1 MVMSAVSLKELIET
15 AKQSE
20 SDDAV
25 IRLTEAVGGAEQ
37 AALSA
42 EADSFRELF
51 ELWSDEISHSENKAA
66 LIVKLAEKSVMD
78 DADFRTALHY
88 AVRKLLPPYLASG
101 SVVKAIGARDT
112 ATGVRDA
119 ALRLRKLQHLRS
131 TALMYHQ
138 ETKQWSKINGI
149 DKVTGTIAVAGLQSS
164 NVSSIPLSNAVLS
177 AYFFNTTP
185 DFINLLYPSA
195 RNLASSAE
203 YRRLFTQNSL
213 SEISAQKI
221 RDIVFALLVPA
232 CFTPEAFEAWWS
244 SAPAA
249 AAASAAGKRGFAEA
263 RSILELHTLLAAEEK
278 ISALDE
284 AAAGKLEKL
293 FQRIRRDISP
303 KDVANLTECIALIA
317 EPETAPDLLKK
328 VFAPLRGK
336 VPFWPAEISEKTPLA
351 PLEAWGR
358 LSVKYLPGFIK
369 ASLIVYSRQEMA
381 VMATK
386 LPLRCVGVLLDVL
399 KTKEGEEDVVTETL
413 LKVKQLSADMILWI
427 WKNRTHVSSRLADE
441 IDMGHVLNAI
451 SAEGLPKEW
460 TAAQRE
466 LKRALFEK
474 ADFQKFVIEN
484 ANGDI
489 PSIIAAIQRC
499 RSFQGGE
506 RQSVLVKLGR
516 HSEELKAFIE
526 AGEGR
531 RMMGDAAQTPDQAPV
546 TSVAS
551 HRRLAAEL
559 ENLINVQIPENAAA
573 VALARSYGDLR
584 ENAEYDAAKEKRR
597 FLHRRRAELEKT
609 LGFIRSTDFKD
620 VVIDGQ
626 VVIGSLVRLESASGS
641 IREYYVLG
649 AWDGDPERNR
659 ISYKTR
665 IGEVLMDKKI
675 GDKVEIPEA
684 GSYTIKEILPLP
696 EELRKELA
704 GEE

>member
-1 MVMSAVSLKELIET
+1 MAISAVSLKELIET

-25 IRLTEAVGGAEQ
+25 IRLMEAVGGADTST
-37 AALSA
+37 LSA
-42 EADSFRELF
+42 EAESFKQLF
-51 ELWSDEISHSENKAA
+51 ELWSEEISRSENKAA

-78 DADFRTALHY
+78 DPDFRTALHY

-164 NVSSIPLSNAVLS
+164 SVSSIPLANAVLS

-195 RNLASSAE
+195 RNLPPSSE
-203 YRRLFTQNSL
+203 YRRLLAQNSL

-221 RDIVFALLVPA
+221 RDIVFNLLVPS
-232 CFTPEAFEAWWS
+232 CFTPEAFESWWN
-244 SAPAA
+244 SAPASDA
-249 AAASAAGKRGFAEA
+249 AAGKRSFADA
-263 RSILELHTLLAAEEK
+263 RSILELHTLLPADEK
-278 ISALDE
+278 IPALNE
-284 AAAGKLEKL
+284 AAAEKLEHL
-293 FQRIRRDISP
+293 FQRVRRDMPP
-303 KDVANLTECIALIA
+303 KDVANLMECIARIA
-317 EPETAPDLLKK
+317 EPDDTDEELLRK
-328 VFAPLRGK
+328 VFSPLRGK
-336 VPFWPAEISEKTPLA
+336 VPFWPTEISEKTPLSS
-351 PLEAWGR
+351 LEAWGR
-358 LSVKYLPGFIK
+358 LSAKHLPGFIK
-369 ASLIVYSRQEMA
+369 ASLVLYSRQEMA
-381 VMATK
+381 LLATK
-386 LPLRCVGVLLDVL
+386 LPLRCVGGVLDAL
-399 KTKEGEEDVVTETL
+399 KNKESEGDVVTETL
-413 LKVKQLSADMILWI
+413 LKVRQLSADMILWI
-427 WKNRTHVSSRLADE
+427 WKNRSHVSPRLADE
-441 IDMGHVLNAI
+441 IDMAHVLAAI

-466 LKRALFEK
+466 LKRCLFDK
-474 ADFQKFVIEN
+474 ADFQKFIIEN

-489 PSIIAAIQRC
+489 PSIISAIQRC

-620 VVIDGQ
+620 VVIDGH
-626 VVIGSLVRLESASGS
+626 VVVGSLVRLESASGS
-641 IREYYVLG
+641 LREYYILG
-649 AWDGDPERNR
+649 AWDGDPEKNR

-665 IGEVLMDKKI
+665 IGEVLMDKKV

-684 GSYTIKEILPLP
+684 GTFSIKEILPLP
-696 EELRKELA
+696 EALRKELA
-704 GEE
+704 GED

>member
-1 MVMSAVSLKELIET
+1 MATSAVSLKELIET

-25 IRLTEAVGGAEQ
+25 MRLMDAVEGTDQ
-37 AALSA
+37 AALNA
-42 EADSFRELF
+42 ESESFKQLF
-51 ELWSDEISHSENKAA
+51 ELWSDEISRSENKAA

-88 AVRKLLPPYLASG
+88 AIRKLLPPYLASG
-101 SVVKAIGARDT
+101 SVVRAIGARDA

-138 ETKQWSKINGI
+138 ETKQWSRINGI

-164 NVSSIPLSNAVLS
+164 SVSSIPLANAVLS

-185 DFINLLYPSA
+185 DFINLLYPSSA
-195 RNLASSAE
+195 RNLAPSSE

-213 SEISAQKI
+213 SEISGQKI
-221 RDIVFALLVPA
+221 RDIVFNLLVPA
-232 CFTPEAFEAWWS
+232 CFTAEAFEAWWN
-244 SAPAA
+244 SAPAT
-249 AAASAAGKRGFAEA
+249 ASATSGKRGFADA
-263 RSILELHTLLAAEEK
+263 RSILELHTLLSGEEK
-278 ISALDE
+278 IPALDE
-284 AAAGKLEKL
+284 TSAGKLEHL
-293 FQRIRRDISP
+293 FQRVRRDMPP
-303 KDVANLTECIALIA
+303 KDIANLTECIAIIA
-317 EPETAPDLLKK
+317 EPDTDPALLKK
-328 VFAPLRGK
+328 VFLPLRGK
-336 VPFWPAEISEKTPLA
+336 VSFWPAEVNEKTPLA
-351 PLEAWGR
+351 SLEAWGR
-358 LSVKYLPGFIK
+358 ISAKYLPGFIK
-369 ASLIVYSRQEMA
+369 ASLLLYSRQEMA
-381 VMATK
+381 ALATK
-386 LPLRCVGVLLDVL
+386 LPLRCVGTLLDTL
-399 KTKEGEEDVVTETL
+399 KPKNGEEDVVTETL
-413 LKVKQLSADMILWI
+413 LKVRQLSADMILWI
-427 WKNRTHVSSRLADE
+427 WKNRTRVSPRLADE
-441 IDMGHVLNAI
+441 VDMAHVLGAI

-466 LKRALFEK
+466 LKRCLFDK

-551 HRRLAAEL
+551 HRKLAAEL

-620 VVIDGQ
+620 VSINGQ
-626 VVIGSLVRLESASGS
+626 VVVGSLVRLESASGN
-641 IREYYVLG
+641 IREYYILG
-649 AWDGDPERNR
+649 AWDGDPEKNR

-665 IGEVLMDKKI
+665 IGEILMDKKV
-675 GDKVEIPEA
+675 GDKVDIPEA
-684 GSYTIKEILPLP
+684 GTFTIKEILPLP
-696 EELRKELA
+696 EDLRKELA
-704 GEE
+704 GED

>member
-1 MVMSAVSLKELIET
+1 MATSAMSLKELIET

-25 IRLTEAVGGAEQ
+25 MRLMDAVDSADQ
-37 AALSA
+37 AALAA
-42 EADSFRELF
+42 ESDSFKQLF
-51 ELWSDEISHSENKAA
+51 ELWSEEISRSENKAA

-78 DADFRTALHY
+78 DSDFRTALHY

-101 SVVKAIGARDT
+101 SVVRAIGARDA

-138 ETKQWSKINGI
+138 ETKQWSRINGI

-164 NVSSIPLSNAVLS
+164 SVSSIPLANAVLS

-195 RNLASSAE
+195 RNLAPSSE
-203 YRRLFTQNSL
+203 YRRLFSQNSL
-213 SEISAQKI
+213 SDISGQKI
-221 RDIVFALLVPA
+221 RDIIFNLLVPA
-232 CFTPEAFEAWWS
+232 CFTPDAFEAWWNT
-244 SAPAA
+244 AP
-249 AAASAAGKRGFAEA
+249 AAASAASGKRGFADA
-263 RSILELHTLLAAEEK
+263 RSVLELHTLLPAGEK
-278 ISALDE
+278 IPALDE
-284 AAAGKLEKL
+284 TSAGKLEHL
-293 FQRIRRDISP
+293 FQRVRRDMP
-303 KDVANLTECIALIA
+303 AKDVSNLTECIAVIA
-317 EPETAPDLLKK
+317 EPESDPELLKK
-328 VFAPLRGK
+328 VFLPLRGK
-336 VPFWPAEISEKTPLA
+336 AAFWPAMIDEKLPLTS
-351 PLEAWGR
+351 LEAWGR
-358 LSVKYLPGFIK
+358 ISAKYLPGFIK
-369 ASLIVYSRQEMA
+369 ASLILYSRQEMA
-381 VMATK
+381 LLATK
-386 LPLRCVGVLLDVL
+386 LPLRCVGTLLDAL
-399 KTKEGEEDVVTETL
+399 KAKNGEEDVVTEAL
-413 LKVKQLSADMILWI
+413 LKTRQLSADMILWI
-427 WKNRTHVSSRLADE
+427 WKNRTKVSPRLADE
-441 IDMGHVLNAI
+441 VDMAHVLGAI

-466 LKRALFEK
+466 LKRCLFDK
-474 ADFQKFVIEN
+474 ADFQKFIIEN

-516 HSEELKAFIE
+516 HSEELRAYIE

-620 VVIDGQ
+620 VVINGQ
-626 VVIGSLVRLESASGS
+626 VVVGSLVRLESASGS

-649 AWDGDPERNR
+649 AWDGDPEKNR

-665 IGEVLMDKKI
+665 IGEILMDKKV
-675 GDKVEIPEA
+675 GDKVDIPEA
-684 GSYTIKEILPLP
+684 GAFTIKEILPLP
-696 EELRKELA
+696 ENLRKELA

>member
-1 MVMSAVSLKELIET
+1 MATSAMSLKELIET

-25 IRLTEAVGGAEQ
+25 MRLMDAVNGADQ
-37 AALSA
+37 ATLAA
-42 EADSFRELF
+42 ESESFKQLF
-51 ELWSDEISHSENKAA
+51 EIWSEDISRSENKAA

-101 SVVKAIGARDT
+101 SVVRAIGARDA

-138 ETKQWSKINGI
+138 ETKQWSRISGI

-164 NVSSIPLSNAVLS
+164 SVSSIPLANAVLS

-195 RNLASSAE
+195 RNLASSSE
-203 YRRLFTQNSL
+203 YRRLFAQNSL
-213 SEISAQKI
+213 SEISGQKI
-221 RDIVFALLVPA
+221 RDIVYNLLVPA
-232 CFTPEAFEAWWS
+232 CFTPDAFETWWN

-249 AAASAAGKRGFAEA
+249 ASAASGKRGFADA
-263 RSILELHTLLAAEEK
+263 RSILELHTLLPAGEK
-278 ISALDE
+278 IPALDE
-284 AAAGKLEKL
+284 TAAGKLEHL
-293 FQRIRRDISP
+293 FQRIRRDMP
-303 KDVANLTECIALIA
+303 AKDVSNLTECIAIIA
-317 EPETAPDLLKK
+317 EPESAPELLKK
-328 VFAPLRGK
+328 VFLPLRGK
-336 VPFWPAEISEKTPLA
+336 ASFWPAEITEKLSLTS
-351 PLEAWGR
+351 LEAWGR
-358 LSVKYLPGFIK
+358 ISAKYLPGFIK
-369 ASLIVYSRQEMA
+369 ASLVLYSRQEMA
-381 VMATK
+381 LLATM
-386 LPLRCVGVLLDVL
+386 LPLRCVGILLDAL
-399 KTKEGEEDVVTETL
+399 KAKEGEEDVVTETL
-413 LKVKQLSADMILWI
+413 LKVRQLSADMILWI
-427 WKNRTHVSSRLADE
+427 WKNRTKVSSRLADE
-441 IDMGHVLNAI
+441 IDMAHVLSAI

-460 TAAQRE
+460 AAAQRE
-466 LKRALFEK
+466 LKRCLFEK
-474 ADFQKFVIEN
+474 AEFQKFVIEN

-516 HSEELKAFIE
+516 HSEELKAYIE

-620 VVIDGQ
+620 VVLNGQ
-626 VVIGSLVRLESASGS
+626 VVVGSLVRLESASGN

-649 AWDGDPERNR
+649 AWDGDPEKNR

-665 IGEVLMDKKI
+665 IGEILMDKKV

-684 GSYTIKEILPLP
+684 GAFTIKEILPLS
-696 EELRKELA
+696 EDLRKELA